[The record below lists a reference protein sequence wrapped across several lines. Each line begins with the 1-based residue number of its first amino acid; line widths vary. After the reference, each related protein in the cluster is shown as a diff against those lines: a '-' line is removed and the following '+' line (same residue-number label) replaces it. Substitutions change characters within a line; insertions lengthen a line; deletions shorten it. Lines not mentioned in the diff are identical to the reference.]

1 MSFRVWF
8 RQWIGSFCKLL
19 TVGTKKRKSEAQRK
33 KERERRLK
41 AKYSSANYYRIK
53 KKRRRRRSSH
63 SVQNK
68 RLIGALFKF
77 MATSLGVLLLPFGL
91 LDWGRKSAKSRKA
104 SRGGSPRAL
113 KKASQNQKTKNTPK
127 STIPKS
133 GTATANTLNNK
144 MTSQHSDT
152 AVKVTVS
159 HTNTKQQ
166 ERFCSTP
173 IRLFEHPEP
182 KMSQVV
188 EPSVLTEPD
197 ENTPKSMPKNEKDQY
212 IRKRMIIA
220 GSYYCDKAVLDVL
233 KVGSYIDIEAEPDNP
248 YDKDAVKLLH
258 NGQKIGYI
266 AKKDHLA
273 FVTCLKLKRNI
284 YGVITAI
291 IEEKGQTKYEYET
304 WFDSTR

>member
-8 RQWIGSFCKLL
+8 RQWIGSFFKLL

-63 SVQNK
+63 SVQNE

-91 LDWGRKSAKSRKA
+91 LDWGRKSAKVRKA

-133 GTATANTLNNK
+133 GTATAKTSNK
-144 MTSQHSDT
+144 KTTVQRSDT
-152 AVKVTVS
+152 AAKVTVS
-159 HTNTKQQ
+159 HTNTKQ
-166 ERFCSTP
+166 EENFCYTP
-173 IRLFEHPEP
+173 NRLFEHPEP
-182 KMSQVV
+182 KVSQVV

-220 GSYYCDKAVLDVL
+220 GSYCCAFFIDKVA
-233 KVGSYIDIEAEPDNP
+233 Y
-248 YDKDAVKLLH
+248 
-258 NGQKIGYI
+258 
-266 AKKDHLA
+266 
-273 FVTCLKLKRNI
+273 
-284 YGVITAI
+284 
-291 IEEKGQTKYEYET
+291 GQTAKHNM
-304 WFDSTR
+304 F

>member
-8 RQWIGSFCKLL
+8 RQWIGSFFKLL

-41 AKYSSANYYRIK
+41 AKCSSANYYRIK

-63 SVQNK
+63 SVQNE

-91 LDWGRKSAKSRKA
+91 LDWGRKSAKVRKA
-104 SRGGSPRAL
+104 SCGSSPRAL
-113 KKASQNQKTKNTPK
+113 KEASQNQKTKNIPK
-127 STIPKS
+127 TTIPQS
-133 GTATANTLNNK
+133 GTATAKTSNK
-144 MTSQHSDT
+144 KTTVQRSST
-152 AVKVTVS
+152 AAKVTVS
-159 HTNTKQQ
+159 HTNTKQ
-166 ERFCSTP
+166 EESLCYTP
-173 IRLFEHPEP
+173 IRLFEHREP
-182 KMSQVV
+182 KVAQGV
-188 EPSVLTEPD
+188 EPTVVTEPD

-284 YGVITAI
+284 YGVITAV
-291 IEEKGQTKYEYET
+291 IEVDGQTKYEYET

>member
-8 RQWIGSFCKLL
+8 RQWIGSFFKLL
-19 TVGTKKRKSEAQRK
+19 TVGTKKCKSEAQRK

-41 AKYSSANYYRIK
+41 AKHSSANYYRIK

-63 SVQNK
+63 SVQNE

-91 LDWGRKSAKSRKA
+91 LDWRHKSAKARKA
-104 SRGGSPRAL
+104 SSGSSPRAL
-113 KKASQNQKTKNTPK
+113 KKASQNPKTKNTPK

-133 GTATANTLNNK
+133 GKATANTSNNK
-144 MTSQHSDT
+144 TTAQHSGT
-152 AVKVTVS
+152 AAKVTVS
-159 HTNTKQQ
+159 HTNTKQ
-166 ERFCSTP
+166 EENFCYTP
-173 IRLFEHPEP
+173 IRLFEHQEP
-182 KMSQVV
+182 KAAQGV
-188 EPSVLTEPD
+188 EPPVLTEPD

-212 IRKRMIIA
+212 IRKRMIIV
-220 GSYYCDKAVLDVL
+220 GSYYCDKAALDVL
-233 KVGSYIDIEAEPDNP
+233 KVGSYIDLETEPDNP
-248 YDKDAVKLLH
+248 YDKDAVKLLY

-284 YGVITAI
+284 YGVITSI
-291 IEEKGQTKYEYET
+291 IEEDGKTKYEYET